1 MPILDTSRSLS
12 YYHGEVTN
20 YFESCKKG
28 SDGITQLNTFLK
40 PMQEKKSRTFVNCKS
55 FNSFNII

>member
-1 MPILDTSRSLS
+1 MAILDTSRLLS

-28 SDGITQLNTFLK
+28 SDGITQLKTFLK
-40 PMQEKKSRTFVNCKS
+40 PMQGGKISNFCEL
-55 FNSFNII
+55 